1 MAGIEKPSPRKREA
15 NRQNAKLSSGPKTL
29 SGKARSSRNARK
41 HGLAALH
48 SRPPALLE
56 QCYELAARIA
66 GGEEP
71 DPFVLAHAFAVA
83 EAETEL
89 TRIKRIRRRIIGD
102 ALSKAKRKTP
112 PPTTHA
118 AKEIGE
124 LHAASEMRHVAKLL
138 LGLDRYERR
147 VRAQR
152 KRAMRSLSP

>member
-1 MAGIEKPSPRKREA
+1 MAGPEKPSPRKREA

-29 SGKARSSRNARK
+29 PGKARSSRNARK

-48 SRPPALLE
+48 SRPRALLE
-56 QCYELAARIA
+56 QCYDLAVRIA
-66 GGEEP
+66 GGEES
-71 DPFVLAHAFAVA
+71 DPSVLAHAFAVA

-89 TRIKRIRRRIIGD
+89 TRIKQIRRRIIGD
-102 ALSKAKRKTP
+102 ALSKARRKTP
-112 PPTTHA
+112 PPTTYA
-118 AKEIGE
+118 SKIGE
-124 LHAASEMRHVAKLL
+124 LHTASEMRQVDKLL